1 MITPFSFSITMST
14 EPRLPLDLERV
25 IFELAADGDLQ
36 SMVRLI
42 LVARKCR
49 AWIEPLL
56 YRSVVVCQSSWN
68 FHSFLRTLEAH
79 PARHAKWIK
88 SIQIDPYILP
98 NDPAVTRI
106 LSMCTGVVNLA
117 DFSHGRTPFS
127 ILSRLRLEKLCISL
141 DIIEDLPDG
150 PYFRHAAFAHL
161 THLHILDPPQRWPHI
176 PFADLP
182 SLTHLALQ
190 NYKTQIRSTNIPV
203 LQKILSECAVLQTL
217 VVFIPPCR
225 KEYQNA
231 ENTKLLVGD
240 RRLAILCRSPK
251 YNRDIWA
258 VSVEENLI
266 EPARSSEDYIECG
279 VRDRHSDS
287 VWSNKTTRRRCS
299 NKNPRWGLIASKP
312 SISIQ

>member
-1 MITPFSFSITMST
+1 MLP

-79 PARHAKWIK
+79 PVRYAKWIK

-106 LSMCTGVVNLA
+106 LSMCTGIVNLA
-117 DFSHGRTPFS
+117 DFSHGTPFS
-127 ILSRLRLEKLCISL
+127 ILSRLRLEKLCIGL
-141 DIIEDLPDG
+141 DIIDDLPDG
-150 PYFRHAAFAHL
+150 TYFRHAAFAYL
-161 THLHILDPPQRWPHI
+161 THLHVLDPPQRWPHI

-190 NYKTQIRSTNIPV
+190 NYKTDIRSTNIPV
-203 LQKILSECAVLQTL
+203 LQKILSDCVVLQTL

-225 KEYQNA
+225 RECQNA
-231 ENTKLLVGD
+231 ENTRLLVAD
-240 RRLAILCRSPK
+240 PRLAILSRGLK
-251 YNRDIWA
+251 YNHDIW
-258 VSVEENLI
+258 VLSVEESPI
-266 EPARSSEDYIECG
+266 QPTRSTEDYMTCG
-279 VRDRHSDS
+279 VRDWQSDGA
-287 VWSNKTTRRRCS
+287 WSTKATRRRG
-299 NKNPRWGLIASKP
+299 NKKTKVGFNCL
-312 SISIQ
+312 